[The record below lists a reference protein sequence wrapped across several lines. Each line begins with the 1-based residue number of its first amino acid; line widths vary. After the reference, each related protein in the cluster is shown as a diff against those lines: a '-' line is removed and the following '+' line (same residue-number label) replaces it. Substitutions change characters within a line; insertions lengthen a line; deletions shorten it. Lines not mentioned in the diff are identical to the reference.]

1 MTYGAIDFI
10 ALEFKNENL
19 KKEVMPALLEL
30 VRNGTVRV
38 IDLVIVQKAADGKFQ
53 AVEMQQLAP
62 DMLAIFEPLHAE
74 ISGIIQQ
81 EDIEMLAEQMGNN
94 TTAAALLF
102 ENLWSVKFKEAVLR
116 AKGKL
121 LMQVRLVDEDVQEA
135 VAAIEKA
142 EAKK

>member
-1 MTYGAIDFI
+1 
-10 ALEFKNENL
+10 
-19 KKEVMPALLEL
+19 MPALLEL

-38 IDLVIVQKAADGKFQ
+38 IDLVIVQKGADGKFQ

-74 ISGIIQQ
+74 ISGIIQV
-81 EDIEMLAEQMGNN
+81 EDIEALAEQMGNN

-121 LMQVRLVDEDVQEA
+121 LMQVRLLDDDVKEA
-135 VAAIEKA
+135 MGAIERS

>member
-81 EDIEMLAEQMGNN
+81 EDIEMLAEQMSNN

-121 LMQVRLVDEDVQEA
+121 LMQVRLLDEDVQEA
-135 VAAIEKA
+135 VAAIERVD
-142 EAKK
+142 AKK

>member
-81 EDIEMLAEQMGNN
+81 EDIEMLAEQMSNN
-94 TTAAALLF
+94 TTAAARQI
-102 ENLWSVKFKEAVLR
+102 AQADIR
-116 AKGKL
+116 
-121 LMQVRLVDEDVQEA
+121 
-135 VAAIEKA
+135 
-142 EAKK
+142 

>member
-1 MTYGAIDFI
+1 MTYGAIDFL

-19 KKEVMPALLEL
+19 KKEIMPALLEL

-38 IDLVIVQKAADGKFQ
+38 IDLVIVRKAADGKFQ

-74 ISGIIQQ
+74 VSGIIQQ

-121 LMQVRLVDEDVQEA
+121 LMHARLLDEDVQEA
-135 VAAIEKA
+135 MAAIERV
-142 EAKK
+142 EPKK